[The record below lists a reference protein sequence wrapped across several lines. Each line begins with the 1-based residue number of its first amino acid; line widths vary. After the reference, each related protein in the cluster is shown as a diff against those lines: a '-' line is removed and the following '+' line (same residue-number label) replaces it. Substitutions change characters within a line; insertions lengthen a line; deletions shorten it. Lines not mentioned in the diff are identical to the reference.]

1 MSRKFA
7 FRRAGG
13 FSLIEVLVAVTILS
27 VGLIALATLQIA
39 LVRSSASTKAQSQG
53 LALAKDKLEDLRTF
67 STITGYQNINSGSD
81 TKTVGNVDY
90 SRTWTVTRYVY
101 NQDVDADGI
110 LNEPNDQRFD
120 CIASVTTSGCTTGS
134 LTGATPTSPAG
145 LVANNEF
152 KVIRVVAGW
161 TESSGEPQS
170 VALVDATG
178 AISPS
183 DSALISKIAL
193 ASSARK
199 IPVIIN
205 NPASDTMVIPIAIG
219 NGTNSAATNPKP
231 QIVIGTSTVETQ
243 FDVLTYAAING
254 DTATATQRV
263 ETIMVGCTCDYSE
276 APASTVRGKRPTYW
290 DGTRYTVPIAA
301 TYSPPSAADTQSSTL
316 QSPRCDVCCRD
327 HHDPAGTTGA
337 LFSPLRTTKVNGIVT
352 VEHPHYLDK
361 NALAP
366 TTTGTYKEACRLI
379 RVDGQW
385 RVASDMNNDYFALLA
400 TGDGTTAATPVPDS
414 TSVAGT
420 PSTTGAVARY
430 QKFVLDY
437 LAGRFITNSPTA
449 SQALATYNTVG
460 ATGSAADPYVM
471 SASAPYVLDNPSS
484 VSINLVDTTGKW
496 MHSRGM
502 YIDYLE
508 QDAVNAITDAK
519 ADSACNV
526 DAATLRTCILKL
538 LPFTSINLTEI
549 ADWAPLSGSLSVTNY
564 DYSTSLNSGY
574 PVRGKAT
581 TAASSAVDV
590 DATTSARKSNTGL
603 LDLSFDSI
611 SPLDDT
617 KITDTQRFA
626 VGGGASASTIGN
638 GTFPVTLT
646 YGGTSTVAISY
657 LSTGAAS
664 TVSCGLASPYSCNV
678 QNGSATAGLDVN
690 AGLSIDVGGYNNQQ
704 TATNQTSPLLTG
716 CVGTGN
722 AAGFPNLASNQATDS
737 PGTAQPYAGS
747 VCNNYQVT
755 AVTTTNT
762 NAGTITWAASPT
774 SPGDG
779 RVNPYPGETTRISF
793 TGRIASAGLLWT
805 PSTVFAVGDLVV
817 APKWATGTVYAV
829 NDLVTNSG
837 ITYRAL
843 LAHTAGTFATDLA
856 AARWVATTAV
866 NYRAAS
872 AHTSGTNFAADV
884 TAARWTLVPA
894 WATGTSYTTASVV
907 VPPQWATATTYAI
920 GAVVIYQGSA
930 FKALMAHTSGT
941 FATDLAASKWTSQ
954 SATTY
959 IATLAHTSSGTFGAQ
974 LSAGNWKAINTV
986 AVTLGLQGS
995 TPQTAS
1001 SCTYTCGAVQGS
1013 ACKNNKPT
1021 TFTAVF
1027 PACP

>member
-7 FRRAGG
+7 FSRSQG

-27 VGLIALATLQIA
+27 VGLLALATLQIA

-67 STITGYQNINSGSD
+67 TTLAGYQAINSNND
-81 TKTVGNVDY
+81 TVTVGNVAY
-90 SRTWTVTRYVY
+90 ARTWTVTRYVY
-101 NQDVDADGI
+101 NEDVNANGI
-110 LNEPNDQRFD
+110 LNESNDQAFQ
-120 CIASVTTSGCTTGS
+120 SVGTI
-134 LTGATPTSPAG
+134 TGATPASPAG

-161 TESSGEPQS
+161 TESSGETNS
-170 VALVDATG
+170 VALIDATG

-183 DSALISKIAL
+183 DSALISKISL
-193 ASSARK
+193 STSARK

-263 ETIMVGCTCDYSE
+263 ETIMVGCTCNYAQ

-290 DGTRYTVPIAA
+290 DGYRYTVPIAA
-301 TYSPPSAADTQSSTL
+301 TYAPPSGADTASATL

-327 HHDPAGTTGA
+327 HQDPVGTTGA
-337 LFSPLRTTKVNGIVT
+337 LFSPLRTTKVNGTVT
-352 VEHPHYLDK
+352 SAHAHYLNK
-361 NALAP
+361 STNTPAVS
-366 TTTGTYKEACRLI
+366 GSYKEACRLI

-385 RVASDMNNDYFALLA
+385 RVATDMNNDYFALLA

-414 TSVAGT
+414 TSQAGT

-430 QKFVLDY
+430 QKFVIDY

-471 SASAPYVLDNPSS
+471 SATAPYVLDNPASI
-484 VSINLVDTTGKW
+484 SINLVDLNGKW

-519 ADSACNV
+519 ADIACNV
-526 DAATLRTCILKL
+526 NATTLQACILKL
-538 LPFTSINLTEI
+538 LPFTSVNLTEI
-549 ADWAPLSGSLSVTNY
+549 ADWAPLAGTLSVTNF
-564 DYSTSLNSGY
+564 DYSTSLNYGY

-581 TAASSAVDV
+581 TAAASAADV
-590 DATTSARKSNTGL
+590 NATTNARKSNTSL

-611 SPLDDT
+611 SPLDDVY
-617 KITDTQRFA
+617 ITDIQRFA
-626 VGGGASASTIGN
+626 VGGGSSASTIGN

-657 LSTGAAS
+657 LTTGAAS

-678 QNGSATAGLDVN
+678 QNGSSTGGLDVN

-704 TATNQTSPLLTG
+704 SSTSQTTPTLTG

-722 AAGFPNLASNQATDS
+722 AAGFAVLSSNQAS
-737 PGTAQPYAGS
+737 NAPGTAQPYTGS

-755 AVTTTNT
+755 AVTTTNP
-762 NAGTITWAASPT
+762 NAGTISWAASPS

-805 PSTVFAVGDLVV
+805 PTTAFAVGDIVL
-817 APKWATGTVYAV
+817 APKWTTGTVYV
-829 NDLVTNSG
+829 INDLITNSG

-843 LAHTAGTFATDLA
+843 AAHTAGTFATDLA
-856 AARWVATTAV
+856 ASRWVATTAV
-866 NYRAAS
+866 DYRAAS
-872 AHTSGTNFAADV
+872 AHTSGVNFAVDV
-884 TAARWTLVPA
+884 AASRWTVVPA
-894 WATGTSYTTASVV
+894 WTTATSYTTSSVV
-907 VPPQWATATTYAI
+907 VPPQWATATTYAL

-930 FKALMAHTSGT
+930 FKALSAHTSGV
-941 FATDLAASKWTSQ
+941 FGTDLASIRWTSA

-959 IATLAHTSSGTFGAQ
+959 IATVAHTSSGSFGAQ
-974 LSAGNWKAINTV
+974 LSAGNWRAVNSV
-986 AVTLGLQGS
+986 AVTLGLQAS

-1001 SCTYTCGAVQGS
+1001 SCTYTCGAVQSG

-1021 TFTAVF
+1021 VFTAIF